1 MAITKAKLNK
11 HIGQNV
17 VIISDAGEVIPGKV
31 LSVGGGT
38 FDFEY
43 DNGEYVGKFDRSQV
57 RFATGI
63 ELSIAA
69 EINTR
74 ELRLPT
80 LNCDCGCQDWDKMAL
95 EAELRLLK
103 GLLVLK

>member
-31 LSVGGGT
+31 LSVDGGI
-38 FDFEY
+38 FSFEY
-43 DNGEYVGKFDRSQV
+43 DNGEYVGKFDRSQM
-57 RFATGI
+57 RFATDI

-69 EINTR
+69 EISNR

-80 LNCDCGCQDWDKMAL
+80 LNCDCQDWDKMAL